1 MAVFTA
7 IATAIGGALGLGAAG
22 IAVVGAVLQAAVGVG
37 LNLIAKA
44 LAGKP
49 EETPFSI
56 NGQMQSGGDVP
67 RSFILGHTV
76 TAGSLVYANTWG
88 QSGKTPNAYFTQVIA
103 LSDIPIAGVS
113 QLFVNGEAVTIG
125 ALDPDGKGNR
135 ITEYETNGGNNH
147 LWIKFYDGTQ
157 VAADTF
163 LTNTVSTSNNPWQP
177 TRIGQGVAYA
187 ILTSQIDPELFT
199 GFPAFKFEL
208 QGVKLYDPSKD
219 TTAGGVGPQRYDTPS
234 TWGGDGDD
242 LPAVQIYNLLRGIK
256 YGTDWFYGLQGLAS
270 ARLPNAHW
278 IAQIN
283 KCRALIDG
291 PSGPEPTYLTGGEIA
306 IGAQVTEAIEAILTG
321 CQGRLSEA
329 GGTYKIFVGA
339 PDSPVFAFTDDD
351 ILSTEEQT
359 FTPFFGLAD
368 TINGVNASYPEPA
381 ESWNMKAAPALLNI
395 AFEAEDGNRRLMAD
409 IQLDMVYRSSQVQR
423 LMRSALQEARRARRH
438 TITLGPSAWILE
450 PGDIVQWTSTRNG
463 YSVKKFR
470 VDGVADH
477 ANLDVTLDMTEV
489 DPADYSW
496 NQGTDYTPPVFVP
509 IVPGR
514 PAPQPI
520 IDWFAEGAV
529 VNDNNGNP
537 RRPAIRLTWDGDQVD
552 VIGVEFEVRLAT
564 SLVTIYQGRMDQ
576 PTVGVLLISQGL
588 LPNTIYGVR
597 GRYIPGTAR
606 TCEWSGWLPVTTP
619 NVLLGSDDVYIDD
632 IVDEVNEQI
641 GEHLE
646 WAGNT
651 TRWLTEEIERL
662 NSLAAETGAQ
672 SATDKFELL
681 ASIGNVTASYTR
693 DILVVATATQA
704 AVIRVETLE
713 ATVNNPVTG
722 VAATATAVDS
732 LSTTVST
739 LNGVVTAQSTAITNL
754 TSTVGGISANGLFRV
769 ETVATESGALST
781 IGLSASTTSGGVTN
795 EAALFL
801 SSKTGGI
808 SSVTIR
814 ADRFV
819 ISNGTVSEFPFIF
832 VGGVATMNA
841 ARINNVTAGMLQSSD
856 GKFQVD
862 LTNRRLLIAD

>member
-22 IAVVGAVLQAAVGVG
+22 IAVIGAVLQAAVGVG

-56 NGQMQSGGDVP
+56 NGQLQSGGDVP
-67 RSFILGHTV
+67 RSFIIGHTV

-88 QSGKTPNAYFTQVIA
+88 KSGKTPNAYFTQVIA

-125 ALDPDGKGNR
+125 TLDPDGKGNR
-135 ITEYETNGGNNH
+135 ITEYETGGGNNH

-157 VAADTF
+157 VAADSY
-163 LTNTVSTSNNPWQP
+163 LTDTVSTSNNPWQP

-208 QGVKLYDPSKD
+208 QGIKLYDPSKD

-242 LPAVQIYNLLRGIK
+242 LPAVQVYNLLRGIR
-256 YGTDWFYGLQGLAS
+256 YGTEWFYGLQGLAS

-291 PSGPEPTYLTGGEIA
+291 PAGAEPTYLTGGEIA

-339 PDSPVFAFTDDD
+339 PDAPVYAFTDDD

-381 ESWNMKAAPALLNI
+381 ESWNMKAAPALLNT
-395 AFEAEDGNRRLMAD
+395 AFEAQDGNRRLMAD
-409 IQLDMVYRSSQVQR
+409 IQLDMVYRASQVQR

-438 TITLGPSAWILE
+438 TITLGPSAWVLE
-450 PGDIVQWTSTRNG
+450 PGDIIQWTSARNG
-463 YSVKKFR
+463 YATKLFR
-470 VDGVADH
+470 IDGVADH

-489 DPADYSW
+489 DPTDYDW
-496 NQGTDYTPPVFVP
+496 DQDNDYTPPVFVP

-514 PAPQPI
+514 PVPQPI

-576 PTVGVLLISQGL
+576 PKVGVLLISQGL

-597 GRYIPGTAR
+597 GRYIPRTAR
-606 TCEWSGWLPVTTP
+606 PMEWSGWLNVTTP

-651 TRWLTEEIERL
+651 TRWLTDEIERL
-662 NSLAAETGAQ
+662 NSLTAETGAQ

-704 AVIRVETLE
+704 AVSRIETLE
-713 ATVNNPVTG
+713 VQVNNDI
-722 VAATATAVDS
+722 ATAVNALTASISVVD
-732 LSTTVST
+732 
-739 LNGVVTAQSTAITNL
+739 GKVTANANAITNL
-754 TSTVGGISANGLFRV
+754 NVSIGNISANGLFRV

-862 LTNRRLLIAD
+862 LTNRRILIAD